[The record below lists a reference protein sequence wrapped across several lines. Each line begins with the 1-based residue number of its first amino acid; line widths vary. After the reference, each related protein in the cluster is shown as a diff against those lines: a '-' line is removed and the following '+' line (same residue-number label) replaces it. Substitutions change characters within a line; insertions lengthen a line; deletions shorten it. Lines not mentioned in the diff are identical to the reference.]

1 MMNGGTIVDAA
12 MIDAPGSTKE
22 HGKEAHP
29 GNALGQE
36 GEPREHLSRG
46 DFTQKMKSPINWNFY
61 LSIL

>member
-46 DFTQKMKSPINWNFY
+46 DFTQKMKSPDN
-61 LSIL
+61 